1 MRLILRYFNDGGDR
15 KVGVLEKTTEVSL
28 VFNNRQYYID
38 KGYSIGLGVKKLDI
52 LTEDLPR
59 GSEKLVTPVCD
70 ACGKVGRL
78 RKWSLV
84 RRDRMYGTDLC
95 PKCMYD
101 INVIIDPG
109 GSESVGEKTVK
120 YWLDTYQLEYRTQVR
135 RKGVIGVCGRP
146 LLFDFAVLGFSGEPI
161 AFIEYDGEQHYRP
174 AVFSGEDASKA
185 DDKFVFQQEFDRR
198 KDRHC
203 AKLGV
208 PMIRIRYDLSVGE
221 IGDVLSRLKGELR
234 VA

>member
-1 MRLILRYFNDGGDR
+1 M
-15 KVGVLEKTTEVSL
+15 GVLEKTIEISTA
-28 VFNNRQYYID
+28 FRNRQYYID
-38 KGYSIGLGVKKLDI
+38 KGYSIGPGVKKLEV
-52 LTEDLPR
+52 LVEDLPR
-59 GSEKLVTPVCD
+59 GCEKLVTPICD

-95 PKCMYD
+95 SKCMYD

-120 YWLDTYQLEYRTQVR
+120 YWLGYYQLEYRTQVR
-135 RKGVIGVCGRP
+135 RKGVTGVCGRP
-146 LLFDFAVLGFSGEPI
+146 LLFDFAVLGLSGEPI

-174 AVFSGEDASKA
+174 AVFEGEDPSKSG
-185 DDKFVFQQEFDRR
+185 DNFVFQQEFDRR

-203 AKLGV
+203 TKAGV
-208 PMIRIRYDLSVGE
+208 PMIRIKYALNVRE
-221 IGDVLSRLKGELR
+221 IGEVISSLKGELL